1 MIRWKVFG
9 RFLRM
14 LRFIFGRR
22 EDSIRNLLV
31 GRGCQL
37 LSLSWSS
44 ISSFLGGQS
53 TSTDCKGKTTA
64 FILRNDDHHNILP
77 NWTWSWNR
85 ALTKEMVQLWQVS
98 SKAPAAY
105 PNHPKTAPDVFFSSP
120 QFPYDTKRPLWTR
133 REEALTKS
141 WHCRWWLPIKGR
153 VPLKFLIIRN
163 KLNQIR
169 ADRWNRTYLYIQL
182 QNVRLSVQ

>member
-77 NWTWSWNR
+77 IELEAKIGHLRKKWWNYGKSR
-85 ALTKEMVQLWQVS
+85 LRLPLRIPIIQKQ
-98 SKAPAAY
+98 P
-105 PNHPKTAPDVFFSSP
+105 PHVFFSSP

-153 VPLKFLIIRN
+153 VLLQFLIIRN